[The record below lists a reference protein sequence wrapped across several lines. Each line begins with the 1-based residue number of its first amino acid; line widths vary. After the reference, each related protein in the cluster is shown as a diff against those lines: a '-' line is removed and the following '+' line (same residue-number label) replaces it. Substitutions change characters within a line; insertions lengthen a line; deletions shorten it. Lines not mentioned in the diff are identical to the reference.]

1 MFKIN
6 NKSNRGRCEIFPKL
20 TINTANDVIGVALV
34 SIVLT
39 LNIFLV
45 FLLLTLDKQMPAGKA
60 SYHLVKFVEGSHSGS
75 KVIMILVCHLI
86 SLEHVI
92 KGSYDFIGLSPSW

>member
-1 MFKIN
+1 MSKVN
-6 NKSNRGRCEIFPKL
+6 NKYSKTMSL
-20 TINTANDVIGVALV
+20 ALLWCLYL
-34 SIVLT
+34 LT

-45 FLLLTLDKQMPAGKA
+45 FLLLTLNKQMPSGKA

-86 SLEHVI
+86 SLDHVI
-92 KGSYDFIGLSPSW
+92 KGSYDFIGWSPSW